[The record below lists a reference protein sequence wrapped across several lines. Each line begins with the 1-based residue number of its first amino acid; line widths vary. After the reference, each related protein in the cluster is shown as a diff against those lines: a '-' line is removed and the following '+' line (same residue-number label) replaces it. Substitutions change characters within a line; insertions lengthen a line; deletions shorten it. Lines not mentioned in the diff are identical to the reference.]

1 VLFGTTTNYGLLDI
15 YSGSPYYPRRDP
27 LALERI
33 TAALEPLGL
42 VDNLTVTS
50 SDSGGL
56 YLYFPFSEALSSWQL
71 VIALSALLENAGFK
85 IMSGW
90 LEVFPN
96 PKPFTT
102 DGSISLYNGHRLPLQ
117 QGSYLLNDELQPVAA
132 TEQTFV
138 RYWQRA
144 SARNVIDPCPRYV

>member
-56 YLYFPFSEALSSWQL
+56 YLYFPFSEAISSWQL
-71 VIALSALLENAGFK
+71 AIALSALLENAGFK
-85 IMSGW
+85 IHMLHAWAASDDFI
-90 LEVFPN
+90 LKAEA
-96 PKPFTT
+96 
-102 DGSISLYNGHRLPLQ
+102 LQ
-117 QGSYLLNDELQPVAA
+117 QLRQLGLTGL
-132 TEQTFV
+132 
-138 RYWQRA
+138 
-144 SARNVIDPCPRYV
+144 